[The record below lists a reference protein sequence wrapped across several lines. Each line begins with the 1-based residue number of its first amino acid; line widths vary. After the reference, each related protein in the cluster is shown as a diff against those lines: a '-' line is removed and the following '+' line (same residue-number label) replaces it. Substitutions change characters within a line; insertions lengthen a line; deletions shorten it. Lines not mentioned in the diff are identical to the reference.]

1 MLIILVRKENE
12 QDQAHIFQDKYFQI
26 SQIYHLTIMY
36 CFDHINHDNLF
47 KIFKNFFCAQ
57 VIHISNI

>member
-1 MLIILVRKENE
+1 MLILVRKENE

-36 CFDHINHDNLF
+36 CFDHITMIISSKFLR
-47 KIFKNFFCAQ
+47 IFFART
-57 VIHISNI
+57 